1 MVKMDEKLFEDEVFI
16 GKLIKTGLTEFY
28 EGLKDSLSTEEIQIV
43 KKNLEKYINLS
54 NEELGRLFKETFKK
68 HISIRKFLSEIDIY
82 LAVIKI
88 ASSLL
93 ELPEDLVKKIKDC
106 LFGQL
111 KVPLA

>member
-1 MVKMDEKLFEDEVFI
+1 MNEKFFEDEIFI
-16 GKLIKTGLTEFY
+16 GKLIKLGLTEFY
-28 EGLKDSLSTEEIQIV
+28 EGLKTSLSTEEVRIV
-43 KKNLEKYINLS
+43 KRNLDKYTNLS
-54 NEELGRLFKETFKK
+54 NEELGHLFKETFKK
-68 HISIRKFLSEIDIY
+68 HISMKEFLSEIDIY

-93 ELPEDLVKKIKDC
+93 ELPEDLVKNINEC